1 MIRKILALG
10 ALALS
15 SLAAQAIDIKAQP
28 GLELREDIFT
38 KADFPESHASTI
50 AETKDGLIVAWFGG
64 TKEKN
69 PDVEIRVSHL
79 RDGVWSPPVAVAD
92 GVQSSGPRQP
102 TWNPVLFQ
110 PKDGPLMLFYKVG
123 PSPQQ
128 WWGMV
133 MRSTDE
139 GITWSSPEK
148 LPDGILGPIKNKPV
162 QLDDGTILS
171 PSSVELPGKSRVWQV
186 HLERSADGGKTWKS
200 SGPLNDGV
208 KIQAIQPSVLVHP
221 GGAVQM
227 VGRTRQG
234 KVFDI
239 WSKDNGGTWGEM
251 ALTDV
256 PNPSSGTDAVRL
268 RDGRFLMVYND
279 SPHERTPLNVAIS
292 DDGKVWKPV
301 LVLEDEPGAFAYP
314 AVIQGRDGKVHIT
327 YTWNR
332 KHIRYV
338 RLDPAK
344 F

>member
-1 MIRKILALG
+1 M
-10 ALALS
+10 
-15 SLAAQAIDIKAQP
+15 SLVGLVPFAASAFDIQSQP
-28 GLELREDIFT
+28 GLEVREDIFT
-38 KADFPESHASTI
+38 TADFPESHASTI
-50 AETKDGLIVAWFGG
+50 AETKDGLIAAWFGG

-69 PDVEIRVSHL
+69 PDVEIRVSRL
-79 RDGVWSPPVAVAD
+79 RDGSWSPPIAVAD

-110 PKDGPLMLFYKVG
+110 PRDGPLMLFYKVG

-133 MRSTDE
+133 MRSTD
-139 GITWSSPEK
+139 GGQTWSSPER

-171 PSSVELPGKSRVWQV
+171 PSSVELLGKSRVWQI
-186 HLERSADGGKTWKS
+186 HLERSEDGGKTWKS
-200 SGPLNDGV
+200 SGPLNDGE

-221 GGAVQM
+221 GGLVQM

-234 KVFDI
+234 RIFDI
-239 WSKDNGGTWGEM
+239 WSKDKGKTWGEM
-251 ALTDV
+251 ALADV

-268 RDGRFLMVYND
+268 QDGRFLMVYND
-279 SPHERTPLNVAIS
+279 SPRERTPLNVAIS
-292 DDGKVWKPV
+292 NDGKVWKPV
-301 LVLEDEPGAFAYP
+301 LVLENEPGGFAYP

-332 KHIRYV
+332 KRIRYV
-338 RLDPAK
+338 RLDPAALVVRE
-344 F
+344 